1 MTVFPKPERID
12 AFDGE
17 LSRRVDPQEWARI
30 SAMRDHP
37 RFLHG
42 VLQYAQV
49 IPAYFAGKL
58 VLNKVVTEVWRF
70 HTLAFALHLHDIRDP
85 GDPRTGLT
93 ITRLQR
99 ICQEQKIASAG
110 RVIALVGLMQLG
122 GYLKRVPSV
131 ADSRIILLVPTEKL
145 VATVRGWGQAMM
157 SAIDS
162 IEPGAGFE
170 QRHLADP
177 GFDTRL
183 RRAGMDIMLAGW
195 RLVDPWH
202 EVMHFVARDAAW
214 MLLLRLI
221 DPVIRAGIGGEPV
234 IVSLDLAEFGKKFGV
249 SRSHMRRVLD
259 TAFEQGL
266 LAAPPRN
273 GSHIVM
279 SHRLIC
285 SYLVTLASELDIFR
299 FSARAASR
307 APLPRPGA
315 ALQS

>member
-1 MTVFPKPERID
+1 MFLEPVGIS
-12 AFDGE
+12 AFDDE

-30 SAMRDHP
+30 VAMRDHP

-49 IPAYFAGKL
+49 IPAYFSGKL

-99 ICQEQKIASAG
+99 LCLEQKIASAG

-122 GYLKRVPSV
+122 GYLKRVPSL
-131 ADSRIILLVPTEKL
+131 ADARIVLLEPTEKL
-145 VATVRGWGQAMM
+145 VATVRGWGHAMM
-157 SAIDS
+157 QAIDA
-162 IEPGAGFE
+162 IETGAQFAP
-170 QRHLADP
+170 RHLADP

-202 EVMHFVARDAAW
+202 EVMHFVGRDAAW

-221 DPVIRAGIGGEPV
+221 DPAIRAGIGGEPV
-234 IVSLDLAEFGKKFGV
+234 IVSLDLADFGKRFGV

-273 GSHIVM
+273 GGNIIM
-279 SHRLIC
+279 SHRLVC

-299 FSARAASR
+299 FSARAASHI
-307 APLPRPGA
+307 PLRQPSA
-315 ALQS
+315 ALER